1 MAKFF
6 GACLR
11 QIFTVFFTIIFVFA
25 LACVVFVLFLIANG
39 SIRISKIENNM
50 EEEK

>member
-11 QIFTVFFTIIFVFA
+11 QTFTVLFAIIFAFA
-25 LACVVFVLFLIANG
+25 LACVVFVVWLIANG